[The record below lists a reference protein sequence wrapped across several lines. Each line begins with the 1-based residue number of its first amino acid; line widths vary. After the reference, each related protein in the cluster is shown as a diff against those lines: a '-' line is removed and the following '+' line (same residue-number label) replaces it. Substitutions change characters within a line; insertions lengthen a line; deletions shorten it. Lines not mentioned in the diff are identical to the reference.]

1 MATEV
6 IHQNTKQN
14 IFVLDGYTPQI
25 IQTKRKLNNRDSFVR
40 STMALRLLRFAPLI
54 VAGALLGAGIQHG
67 QFHLYNSV
75 VPHVHAN
82 GVIHSH

>member
-1 MATEV
+1 
-6 IHQNTKQN
+6 
-14 IFVLDGYTPQI
+14 
-25 IQTKRKLNNRDSFVR
+25 
-40 STMALRLLRFAPLI
+40 MALRLLRFAPLI